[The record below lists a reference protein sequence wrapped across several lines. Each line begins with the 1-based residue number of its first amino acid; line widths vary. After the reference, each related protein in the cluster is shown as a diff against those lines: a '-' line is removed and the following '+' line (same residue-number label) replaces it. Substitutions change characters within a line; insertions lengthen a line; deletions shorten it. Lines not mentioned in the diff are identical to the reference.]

1 MNPWAVMQRF
11 GPSTSGGGGFPSTW
25 NAAMAALPGLWGW
38 WKLDETA
45 ANGVTAIDSS
55 GNSRNGTYVA
65 NGTRGTGLIGASA
78 FSQATLG
85 GVVSLPTYTFPT
97 NAKFTVG
104 AVVKTTISSSAEQQI
119 LSGDSSSRAF
129 QFRKNATTHALE
141 FVTIYPAVTT
151 TTGVAAINDGNPHLV
166 MAVFDQTLPAA
177 SGVVKLYVDGVLDKV
192 STTAITISN
201 TLSPALGIGT
211 RGGGV
216 NTGLWGGSIDECFF
230 CADALAA
237 DRIAALWA
245 VRNS

>member
-45 ANGVTAIDSS
+45 ANGVTAADSS
-55 GNSRNGTYVA
+55 GNGRSGTYLTA
-65 NGTRGTGLIGASA
+65 GTRGTGLIGASA
-78 FSQATLG
+78 FSQTTLG
-85 GVVSLPTYTFPT
+85 ASVSLPQYSFPT
-97 NAKFTVG
+97 NAKITVG
-104 AVVKTTISSSAEQQI
+104 AVIKTSISSSDEQQI

-129 QFRKNATTHALE
+129 QFRKNVTTHALE
-141 FVTIYPAVTT
+141 FVTINPSVTI

-166 MAVFDQTLPAA
+166 MVVVDQTLPAA
-177 SGVVKLYVDGVLDKV
+177 SGVVKLYVDGVLDKA
-192 STTAITISN
+192 STTAITISGG
-201 TLSPALGIGT
+201 LSPFLGIGT
-211 RGGGV
+211 RSGGD